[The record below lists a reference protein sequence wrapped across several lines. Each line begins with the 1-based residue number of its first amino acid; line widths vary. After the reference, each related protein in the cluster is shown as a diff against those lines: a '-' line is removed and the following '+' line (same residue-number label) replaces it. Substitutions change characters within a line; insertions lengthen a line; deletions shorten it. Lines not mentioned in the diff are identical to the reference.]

1 MFSNRAALPVL
12 ITASIV
18 TAVTVLGQQ
27 QPPPPRRPADV
38 PALAERG
45 PLTIDA
51 AAIKELEASVKAPP
65 GFKVDIFA
73 APPSVNYPTC
83 VTAALDGALYVCVD
97 RNSSLQTDPE
107 MGSILRLVDKDGDG
121 RADEYTL
128 FARLDSPRGAVFDGQ
143 TLFVTHPPF
152 LSALRD
158 TNGDGVADETRTL
171 VRGLGFGLD
180 FRGADHTTNGI
191 EFGPDGWLY
200 VAVGDY
206 GFVKAVG
213 ADGRE
218 VQLRGG
224 GNVRVRPDGSDLE
237 IYSRGTRNDYDLA
250 IDPAMNL
257 FARGN
262 TNDGGGWDIRL
273 NHFVAGANYGY
284 PSLFRNFADEVV
296 APLADYGGGSGSGM
310 LYVDDPGFPQGV
322 RRHPL
327 LGRLGHEPDLQAS
340 ADGARGYVQGRPG
353 DLPDDP
359 AADGSRDRRRLA
371 PLRGQLARRAVP
383 LRR

>member
-1 MFSNRAALPVL
+1 MMTQRMHPRTNRFPIAALLFAVAA
-12 ITASIV
+12 TA
-18 TAVTVLGQQ
+18 ALAQQ
-27 QPPPPRRPADV
+27 AARPADV
-38 PALAERG
+38 PTLPARG

-51 AAIKELEASVKAPP
+51 DAITEIVAGQGAARIQGRHLRGAAQRQLSDLCHGGARRRALRLRRSQLVAPDRSGDGEHPPP
-65 GFKVDIFA
+65 G
-73 APPSVNYPTC
+73 
-83 VTAALDGALYVCVD
+83 
-97 RNSSLQTDPE
+97 RQ
-107 MGSILRLVDKDGDG
+107 DGDG

-128 FARLDSPRGAVFDGQ
+128 FAPLDSPRGAVFDGQ

-310 LYVDDPGFPQGV
+310 LYVHDPGLPG
-322 RRHPL
+322 
-327 LGRLGHEPDLQAS
+327 AS
-340 ADGARGYVQGRPG
+340 SATPSTRSTGARTTSTVTR
-353 DLPDDP
+353 
-359 AADGSRDRRRLA
+359 
-371 PLRGQLARRAVP
+371 
-383 LRR
+383 